1 MKFSTLILVTM
12 ASAEDKKVPP
22 RHPLERL
29 DRLTMFV
36 AEIFSDWYSWSPKK
50 EKWILKFVA
59 NADRMGRNF
68 KRDNQRC
75 GFYDE
80 TNLPHGGPSN
90 HRERRFAND
99 IDRYNREDPF
109 EGIQQI
115 TTGFRK
121 WAERYLA
128 ACSGQKKHKYIVN
141 RMNKWSQK
149 LQDLLSEKPT
159 TVSTTEQSCK

>member
-1 MKFSTLILVTM
+1 
-12 ASAEDKKVPP
+12 
-22 RHPLERL
+22 
-29 DRLTMFV
+29 
-36 AEIFSDWYSWSPKK
+36 
-50 EKWILKFVA
+50 
-59 NADRMGRNF
+59 MGRNF

-80 TNLPHGGPSN
+80 NNLPHGGPSN
-90 HRERRFAND
+90 HRERRFAD
-99 IDRYNREDPF
+99 ELDRYNREDPF

-141 RMNKWSQK
+141 RMKKWSQK

-159 TVSTTEQSCK
+159 TVSTTEQQFVALEGIKCDMQYIKHTGQIENCLECCVNWCKQISKEGLYGGTTDCKAISYDTS